1 MRQLKVVRMETSLN
15 GIRNLMFDLGGV
27 IIDLDRQRCVDAL
40 VELGDSHADE
50 LLGLS
55 MQKGEFMK
63 LEEGKISAAD
73 FYNEMRRRIGR
84 PVSDNEIADAINE
97 LLIGIPVER
106 LRLLRELKQH
116 FKVILL
122 SNTNSIMFD
131 TKIADCFAQEGLSVS
146 HYFDDIFLSYRLKA
160 CKPHADIF
168 EKVIAQAQI
177 IPEETL
183 FFDDSQQNLDTAAA
197 LGFKTYLVTPDRD
210 ILSFFKT
217 NR

>member
-1 MRQLKVVRMETSLN
+1 MRQLKIVRMETSLN
-15 GIRNLMFDLGGV
+15 GVRNLMFDLGGV

-40 VELGDSHADE
+40 VALGDSHADE

-84 PVSDNEIADAINE
+84 PVSDNEITDAINE
-97 LLIGIPVER
+97 LLISIPVER

-116 FKVILL
+116 FKVMLL

-146 HYFDDIFLSYRLKA
+146 HYFNDIFLSYRLKA
-160 CKPHADIF
+160 CKPHAEIF